1 MSHIK
6 IHIICPN
13 SVPSPVVP
21 ISVTAKAFHLSVV
34 QTRNRGIL
42 MDSPLPHSSK
52 PLSHQ
57 VFWCCLLDIFWIS
70 LFPSAT
76 LLAQALLLPPFL
88 SLLTHS
94 SQHSQVTPPQHTS
107 DNVTPLSPHGSL
119 DKVKDSLYNTQGSIH
134 LDPCVCA
141 LFYLL
146 LSSYSLKLSYLQFW
160 EYLGLWISCNLF
172 LEYTAH
178 SFSC

>member
-6 IHIICPN
+6 IDIICPN
-13 SVPSPVVP
+13 SVPSPIVP
-21 ISVTAKAFHLSVV
+21 ISVTANAFHLSVV
-34 QTRNRGIL
+34 QTRNCGIL

-57 VFWCCLLDIFWIS
+57 VCWCCLLDIFWIS
-70 LFPSAT
+70 LFLSAT
-76 LLAQALLLPPFL
+76 LLVQALLLPPFL

-107 DNVTPLSPHGSL
+107 DNVTPLSPQGSH
-119 DKVKDSLYNTQGSIH
+119 DKVKDPL
-134 LDPCVCA
+134 LDPCVRA

-146 LSSYSLKLSYLQFW
+146 LLSYSLKLSHLQFW
-160 EYLGLWISCNLF
+160 GYLGLWISCNLF
-172 LEYTAH
+172 LEYAAH